1 MRCAR
6 SLGATR
12 GLPVEAVQIAASAAQ
27 GRVAARGRLSAE
39 GSMAAVVRLA
49 ERLVAAESGLRV
61 DRIELVADSRAGGRG
76 IRLDVDVIL
85 ERAGVVSARAL
96 AGVLLAAGLLAAAVA
111 LRARSEA
118 SPAPAPSSP
127 PRPAQPV
134 AARAAAG
141 EAAVDIDR
149 LRDVFR
155 FAEEVPQGRSA
166 RDAVAPRLQPV
177 ATPPPAPEGPRLVGL
192 VRRRGRLAAALAVD
206 GEVVLA
212 LPGEPAGGV
221 TVLSVAEEGVR
232 VRLRDGSERELLP
245 PE

>member
-1 MRCAR
+1 M
-6 SLGATR
+6 
-12 GLPVEAVQIAASAAQ
+12 
-27 GRVAARGRLSAE
+27 
-39 GSMAAVVRLA
+39 
-49 ERLVAAESGLRV
+49 
-61 DRIELVADSRAGGRG
+61 
-76 IRLDVDVIL
+76 
-85 ERAGVVSARAL
+85 SARAL
-96 AGVLLAAGLLAAAVA
+96 AGVLLAAGLLAGAVV
-111 LRARSEA
+111 LRVRSEP
-118 SPAPAPSSP
+118 SPAAAPTSP

-134 AARAAAG
+134 AAGAAAG
-141 EAAVDIDR
+141 ETAVDIDR

-155 FAEEVPQGRSA
+155 FADEVSPERLT

-177 ATPPPAPEGPRLVGL
+177 APPPAPEGPRLVGL
-192 VRRRGRLAAALAVD
+192 VRKQGRLAAALAVD